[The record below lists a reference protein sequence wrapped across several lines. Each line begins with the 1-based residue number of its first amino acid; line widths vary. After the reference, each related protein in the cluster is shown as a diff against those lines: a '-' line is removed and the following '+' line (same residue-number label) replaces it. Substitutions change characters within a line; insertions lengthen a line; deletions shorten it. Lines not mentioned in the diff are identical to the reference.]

1 MVQDFSLFI
10 THWIHFSISG
20 SLQNLAFILYPFLGR
35 LCFWR
40 FRFCKKI
47 SQLIIKMG
55 QCSSFTFQNTSLY
68 RFPRGNA
75 EEKPS
80 FNDLVSVVQENPSSE
95 IEIGSSLT
103 EPSLPEPSLPEM
115 VPDVPEPAIET
126 SNQEEA
132 IVSVESVSSM
142 DATIDSDSSN

>member
-95 IEIGSSLT
+95 IEIGSSL
-103 EPSLPEPSLPEM
+103 PEM

-126 SNQEEA
+126 SNQQE
-132 IVSVESVSSM
+132 SMVESVSS
-142 DATIDSDSSN
+142 TIDSDSSN